1 MNIFQKYQIY
11 FTFIILMVV
20 TSCGKD
26 SSCFKGTGDIA
37 QEQRVV
43 SKDVSSIIT
52 EDNIDIVITQ
62 SSEPSMT
69 VEGGENLL
77 PYINTDVSG
86 TVLSISS
93 DNKCG
98 MFRDNTTP
106 ITVYLS
112 IPNLINID
120 YTGQGNISSTNTL
133 NFPLFNIES
142 RSGTGSINLDV
153 NIEELAIKEH
163 SGPADF
169 TFTGNVNR
177 LYVYTL
183 GQGWFYLDGLVSNSA
198 HINHSGLGDIFV
210 NVKNEL
216 SVEMRSIGSVY
227 YLGSPAVEVSPNI
240 GTGSVSPK

>member
-1 MNIFQKYQIY
+1 
-11 FTFIILMVV
+11 MVV